1 MEKEDIQKALE
12 ALGKGGITVAGD
24 LVLEKKV
31 EYEVNNVEK
40 GGIGIQIIN
49 GKRTD
54 DESFSSEGDEVEEE
68 DAEDEISNEATDT
81 QEPPNYF
88 APTKNLQKLLKE
100 DWFAKVRTKDVYNV
114 EWTDAFVSALME
126 SKWKD
131 GIAKDW
137 AVQGARNKKDQIKGY
152 VVGLLKDAGVLKGS
166 YDSIASHVGITD
178 DPRTFSKYM
187 GRGKKQLYADWVKD
201 YVSGIR
207 G

>member
-1 MEKEDIQKALE
+1 MNQEDIQKALE

-68 DAEDEISNEATDT
+68 DAEAEISNEATDT

-88 APTKNLQKLLKE
+88 APTKNPNVPSPKTMEQVVLLLKC
-100 DWFAKVRTKDVYNV
+100 R
-114 EWTDAFVSALME
+114 
-126 SKWKD
+126 
-131 GIAKDW
+131 
-137 AVQGARNKKDQIKGY
+137 
-152 VVGLLKDAGVLKGS
+152 
-166 YDSIASHVGITD
+166 
-178 DPRTFSKYM
+178 
-187 GRGKKQLYADWVKD
+187 
-201 YVSGIR
+201 
-207 G
+207 